1 MTREQFMSGYSP
13 QHKMMVTYTDKYGS
27 TRKGIALQE
36 PVKTLSGIHAVYV
49 DSFANRVLVTN
60 IHKVENTGKLWTE
73 VK

>member
-1 MTREQFMSGYSP
+1 ML
-13 QHKMMVTYTDKYGS
+13 VTYTDRNGS
-27 TRKGIALQE
+27 TRKGIALDE
-36 PVKTLSGIHAVYV
+36 PVKTLSGIHAVAV